1 MKIRKPILYFLVFSL
16 SFFMAILLSRT
27 FIVYADN
34 KAKDYIED
42 FNVKSVYVPDGE
54 CSSNFK
60 VLGVFAV
67 AKVKFV
73 IEKSHIKEIS
83 FKRVLHSPGKNYEN
97 DIEKK
102 VLENKDLELD
112 AITGATRTSNF
123 AKAAI
128 KNALENINTK

>member
-1 MKIRKPILYFLVFSL
+1 
-16 SFFMAILLSRT
+16 MAILLSRT

-42 FNVKSVYVPDGE
+42 FNVSSLHVPDGE
-54 CSSNFK
+54 YSGNFK
-60 VLGVFAV
+60 IFGVFAV
-67 AKVKFV
+67 AKVTFV
-73 IEKSHIKEIS
+73 MENSRIKEIS
-83 FKRVLHSPGKNYEN
+83 FKRILHSPGKNYEI

-102 VLENKDLELD
+102 ILDNQDLELD

-128 KNALENINTK
+128 KNALENVQTK

>member
-1 MKIRKPILYFLVFSL
+1 MKIRKPILYFLVFSI

-42 FNVKSVYVPDGE
+42 FNVSSLHVPDGE
-54 CSSNFK
+54 YSGNFK
-60 VLGVFAV
+60 IFGVFAV
-67 AKVKFV
+67 AKVTFV
-73 IEKSHIKEIS
+73 MENSRIKEIS
-83 FKRVLHSPGKNYEN
+83 FKRILHSPGKNYEI

-102 VLENKDLELD
+102 ILDNQDLELD

-128 KNALENINTK
+128 KNALENVQTK